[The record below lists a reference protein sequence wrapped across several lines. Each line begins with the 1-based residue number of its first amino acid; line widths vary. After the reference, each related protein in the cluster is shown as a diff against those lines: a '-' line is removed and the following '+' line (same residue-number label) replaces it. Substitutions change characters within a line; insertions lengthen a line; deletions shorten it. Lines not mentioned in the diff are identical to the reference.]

1 MTLAIGA
8 YVVVLSLKKEP
19 LAATDPAAL
28 PTLPRLPEPAR
39 LPRRA
44 SFLPASADGKQTF
57 PPEVRDL
64 AVLVREAPE
73 DLARTGGVAIHDDRS
88 GLVAWL
94 PLAGATAAGDAL
106 RVTAKVP
113 QHTQLA
119 ITVAPLRDTSRTSYA
134 VRALVA
140 PDSTEETI
148 ELRAPLQDV
157 VVRATATDKTL
168 ASALRLRRV
177 DDAEWTPRHAFA
189 QSERPDAHGL
199 LRLRLA
205 PGEYELRPWAD
216 GVFEPVRFAVPGPR
230 EVEAAFVPK

>member
-8 YVVVLSLKKEP
+8 YAVVLSLKKEP
-19 LAATDPAAL
+19 LAATDPATL
-28 PTLPRLPEPAR
+28 PTLPKLPEPTR

-44 SFLPASADGKQTF
+44 SFVPASAEGKQTF

-73 DLARTGGVAIHDDRS
+73 DLVRTGGVAIHDDRS

-94 PLAGATAAGDAL
+94 PLSSAAAAGDAL

-113 QHTQLA
+113 QGSQLA

-140 PDSTEETI
+140 ADSTEETI
-148 ELRAPLQDV
+148 ELRAPLQDLLL
-157 VVRATATDKTL
+157 RATATDKTL
-168 ASALRLRRV
+168 ASALRLRRI

-189 QSERPDAHGL
+189 QSDRPDAHGL

-205 PGEYELRPWAD
+205 PGEYELRPWAE
-216 GVFEPVRFAVPGPR
+216 GAFEPVRFAVPGPR
-230 EVEAAFVPK
+230 EIESTFAPK